1 MDTKNVLVF
10 LAGAAVAY
18 FVIKQMDKKKM
29 TTRPMPAPAE
39 VDPKLVACQASLAE
53 ALKTVRTT
61 DIEGF
66 KAQFMSDC
74 MAAPAVMEETTMD
87 PIIDHAAPPAGP
99 FPLPALDSELGL
111 AV

>member
-29 TTRPMPAPAE
+29 MATRPMPVPPVE

-61 DIEGF
+61 DIDGF

-74 MAAPAVMEETTMD
+74 MAATPVAEEMTTME
-87 PIIDHAAPPAGP
+87 PIIDHAAPPVNT
-99 FPLPALDSELGL
+99 ALDSELGL